1 VCFNRKSRLN
11 SGASCIFLF
20 PFQVVYLV
28 SLTLGFLLKLRGIK
42 LRSLDEKRDMHV
54 FKKTS
59 STSGLSESVESYRV
73 RSREK
78 DEAPVRCSFC
88 NCMHLIELWLWLKQL
103 QLHCASGADSVVNLK
118 SF

>member
-54 FKKTS
+54 FKKH
-59 STSGLSESVESYRV
+59 LVQVVCLRV
-73 RSREK
+73 SNRIVSDRGRRMK
-78 DEAPVRCSFC
+78 
-88 NCMHLIELWLWLKQL
+88 L
-103 QLHCASGADSVVNLK
+103 QFGAASATACI
-118 SF
+118 